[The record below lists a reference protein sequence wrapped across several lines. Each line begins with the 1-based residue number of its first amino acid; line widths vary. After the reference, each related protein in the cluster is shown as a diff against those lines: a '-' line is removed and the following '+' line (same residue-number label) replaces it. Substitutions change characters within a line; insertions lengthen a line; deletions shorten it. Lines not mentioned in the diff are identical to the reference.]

1 MVQRGVPWLQKW
13 SVFSEALDSCNG
25 LTSEVWWG
33 EKLSMTLVHYWQWF
47 CSVKLG
53 FTDVFSLCRDVWNGD
68 RKGMSLVSRHMRGNS
83 PVNGSFLWHF
93 FVPPQWVHVQTIK
106 EVFGSFPSEMY
117 PTTPFVT
124 KWCICLFPFVYFYLE
139 GRPCQ
144 WSCSFL
150 GKPTSCP
157 WCAFCLAA
165 FWDCM

>member
-1 MVQRGVPWLQKW
+1 
-13 SVFSEALDSCNG
+13 
-25 LTSEVWWG
+25 
-33 EKLSMTLVHYWQWF
+33 MTLVHYWQWF

-150 GKPTSCP
+150 ENLLPVCDVLSVLQLFGIACNITTECNIGIAYHVFI
-157 WCAFCLAA
+157 WCQMTLFYTLLHPKL
-165 FWDCM
+165 